1 MGVIF
6 LSKQCCLKDAFS
18 PEERNGGQSDDQLSP
33 RPLAELAA
41 KWAAVADTGPGS
53 LGFQHA
59 QIPWFT
65 EKWSSDVKGLLQLED
80 SRENK

>member
-6 LSKQCCLKDAFS
+6 VSKQCCLKDAFS

-41 KWAAVADTGPGS
+41 KWAAVADTGLPACTEF
-53 LGFQHA
+53 LGLPA
-59 QIPWFT
+59 CT
-65 EKWSSDVKGLLQLED
+65 DTLVYRKMV
-80 SRENK
+80 